1 MARALKV
8 GLLAVGALVVV
19 TLLTLRVSGL
29 EPAYV
34 DPGSEQFAKSG
45 RTTRPGA
52 WLTGEVVHEPVTNW
66 DWVNKVNDPIRKN
79 TIMLETRTWYGI
91 PHSVTIGIVAR
102 GDKLYV
108 RGSERDFRLQKKFP
122 NSKAWWAN
130 VARDPRV
137 RMKIGGK
144 IYEMTVVLISD
155 RGEVAQLQGRNPV
168 TKEIGADGKEQVT
181 EVAHWWRVYQR
192 NIPEYGNGSTV
203 AASTGMISHERGASG
218 ESAAGLALQRDL
230 NGVVARSSTDTTVE
244 ATSRYPSA
252 AEVSSRNEAIPAGN
266 DNRDAAMSTRGTK

>member
-79 TIMLETRTWYGI
+79 TIMLENYGGPACERACPHGALTRMNMNDLDT
-91 PHSVTIGIVAR
+91 
-102 GDKLYV
+102 
-108 RGSERDFRLQKKFP
+108 F
-122 NSKAWWAN
+122 
-130 VARDPRV
+130 
-137 RMKIGGK
+137 
-144 IYEMTVVLISD
+144 
-155 RGEVAQLQGRNPV
+155 
-168 TKEIGADGKEQVT
+168 ADWLK
-181 EVAHWWRVYQR
+181 R
-192 NIPEYGNGSTV
+192 
-203 AASTGMISHERGASG
+203 
-218 ESAAGLALQRDL
+218 
-230 NGVVARSSTDTTVE
+230 
-244 ATSRYPSA
+244 
-252 AEVSSRNEAIPAGN
+252 
-266 DNRDAAMSTRGTK
+266 